1 LKRRRID
8 NQDGQA
14 LVEFALLLPILMGI
28 LIAILQFGV
37 VFKQY
42 LTLTDAVREG
52 ARKAAVSRR
61 LSSPGDYVKQ
71 EVVKAGSD
79 LGSEFDT
86 SDVDVTSPW
95 TPGSDVVVKAW
106 FPYEI
111 EVLWFVVK
119 SGSMTSTATERV
131 E

>member
-1 LKRRRID
+1 ML
-8 NQDGQA
+8 
-14 LVEFALLLPILMGI
+14 I

-37 VFKQY
+37 VFKQH

-52 ARKAAVSRR
+52 ARKAAVSRY
-61 LSSPGDYVKQ
+61 LSDPEDYVKK
-71 EVVKAGSD
+71 EVVKSGSD

-86 SDVDVTSPW
+86 SDVEVDSPW
-95 TPGSDVVVKAW
+95 TPGSDVVVKAS
-106 FPYEI
+106 FPFDI
-111 EVLWFVVK
+111 DVLGIVVK